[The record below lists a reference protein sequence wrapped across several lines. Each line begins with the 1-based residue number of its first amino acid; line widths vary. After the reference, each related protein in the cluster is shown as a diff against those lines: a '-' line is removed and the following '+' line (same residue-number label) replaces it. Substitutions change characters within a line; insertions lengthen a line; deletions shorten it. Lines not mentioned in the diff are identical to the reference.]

1 MSRRANRYAELSGRI
16 VSAARFC
23 EFLDAGGR
31 VLTEEDSSGWRDVTA
46 DVLHKE
52 RHNLHQLERIRAL
65 LYADMVAN
73 SDLGAGDDRPASTM
87 H

>member
-1 MSRRANRYAELSGRI
+1 MSRRANHYAELSGRI
-16 VSAARFC
+16 VSAAKFC

-31 VLTEEDSSGWRDVTA
+31 VMTGEDSSGWRDVTA

-52 RHNLHQLERIRAL
+52 RIKVRELERIRSL
-65 LYADMVAN
+65 LYSDMVQKDN
-73 SDLGAGDDRPASTM
+73 EPSFRM

>member
-31 VLTEEDSSGWRDVTA
+31 VLTEEDNSGWRDVTD

-52 RHNLHQLERIRAL
+52 RHKVRQLERLRAL
-65 LYADMVAN
+65 LYADMVET
-73 SDLGAGDDRPASTM
+73 DDRPASTM